1 MWYISLEIIRILSY
15 VGFNRKEH
23 HMITPHIQSLL
34 EHISTLSENEKEMIA
49 REIEEILQDAE
60 DKADAERSLAE
71 PGRITIE
78 EFVTN

>member
-1 MWYISLEIIRILSY
+1 
-15 VGFNRKEH
+15 
-23 HMITPHIQSLL
+23 MITPHIQTLI
-34 EHISTLSENEKEMIA
+34 EHIGTLSEKEQEIIA

-78 EFVTN
+78 EFVTKYENV